1 MRTFLI
7 VLVLIFSFLSL
18 TKADVIEDFEID
30 GYTLNESLLK
40 YFSKEELKANWK
52 IEKNNYGFKSKKFF
66 KFAFEIKN
74 PGLYE
79 NKIIIYTL
87 RNDKK
92 YKIQSITAFAYY
104 PNNINKCH
112 KEQLTLSKEFEQIF
126 TNTKKEIFE
135 YKNMHDPYGES
146 TEKDIIFLFNDGSES
161 GIACIDWGPKYTKEN
176 NTKDHMQV
184 FLDTKVYADWLK
196 GPAYK

>member
-79 NKIIIYTL
+79 NKIIIKNIKSNQLL
-87 RNDKK
+87 RLHI
-92 YKIQSITAFAYY
+92 IQIT
-104 PNNINKCH
+104 
-112 KEQLTLSKEFEQIF
+112 
-126 TNTKKEIFE
+126 
-135 YKNMHDPYGES
+135 
-146 TEKDIIFLFNDGSES
+146 
-161 GIACIDWGPKYTKEN
+161 
-176 NTKDHMQV
+176 
-184 FLDTKVYADWLK
+184 
-196 GPAYK
+196 